1 VTVFRRRNRKA
12 DAAAETAADTT
23 EGAATADLSTD
34 AVPDTTPPLREA
46 GPWDVAD
53 VPADGLERLDLGA
66 LRLPT
71 FEGTEIRL
79 EADEDGQI
87 TSVLLVQNDSAVQV
101 GAFAAPRHDGIWD
114 EIREEIRD
122 GIRTEGG
129 DPQEVDGP
137 HGTELH
143 AELDTPNGRQIV
155 RFVGYDGPRW
165 FLRGVF
171 SGAAGADV
179 DASPALD
186 AALRGTVIVRGADP
200 MPVRDPLPL
209 RLPREVL
216 AAQEE
221 ASETDQDAPR
231 SAPSLPERGPE
242 ITETR

>member
-1 VTVFRRRNRKA
+1 VTVFRRRNRKG
-12 DAAAETAADTT
+12 DAAVETAADTT
-23 EGAATADLSTD
+23 EGTATAAPSTD
-34 AVPDTTPPLREA
+34 AVPDTAAPLRGG

-87 TSVLLVQNDSAVQV
+87 TSVLLVQADSAVQV

-114 EIREEIRD
+114 EIRAEIRD

-137 HGTELH
+137 HGTELR
-143 AELDTPNGRQIV
+143 AELDTPNGRQTV

-171 SGAAGADV
+171 SGAAGTDV

-186 AALRGTVIVRGADP
+186 AALRGTVIVRGGDP

-221 ASETDQDAPR
+221 EAADPDALR
-231 SAPSLPERGPE
+231 SLPTLPERGPE